1 LHQQLRSAYQALA
14 KKFPERIV
22 LINAEETP
30 EAMVEAAMRVIRER
44 WKI

>member
-1 LHQQLRSAYQALA
+1 VLRSAYQALA

-22 LINAEETP
+22 LINAAEKP

-44 WKI
+44 WTI